1 MQTRHSRRTAA
12 VSNVQVSGLGRPFLV
27 RWMPSFSMPSA
38 ARASFPMN
46 LALKLPIEAM
56 LRSKEIFIVGV
67 VLMGLAP
74 ATASVGKER
83 EHVG

>member
-1 MQTRHSRRTAA
+1 
-12 VSNVQVSGLGRPFLV
+12 
-27 RWMPSFSMPSA
+27 
-38 ARASFPMN
+38 MN